1 MSGIKGTKTASNS
14 GSLVF
19 LLFLVFLV
27 LKLAG
32 VIDWSWWWVT
42 SPLWLAALATV
53 AGLLLVGVVG
63 FAIYRIVKHVR
74 AKKRAERQTLV

>member
-1 MSGIKGTKTASNS
+1 MAGIKGLSWASNA
-14 GSLVF
+14 GKLVG
-19 LLFLVFLV
+19 LTFLVFLV
-27 LKLAG
+27 LKLTG

-63 FAIYRIVKHVR
+63 FAIWRIVKHVR
-74 AKKRAERQTLV
+74 AKRKAGQAA

>member
-1 MSGIKGTKTASNS
+1 MSLVKGVSAASNT
-14 GSLVF
+14 GSLVGLTF
-19 LLFLVFLV
+19 MVFLV
-27 LKLAG
+27 LKLTG

-63 FAIYRIVKHVR
+63 FAIYRIVKRVR
-74 AKKRAERQTLV
+74 SKRKARQTV